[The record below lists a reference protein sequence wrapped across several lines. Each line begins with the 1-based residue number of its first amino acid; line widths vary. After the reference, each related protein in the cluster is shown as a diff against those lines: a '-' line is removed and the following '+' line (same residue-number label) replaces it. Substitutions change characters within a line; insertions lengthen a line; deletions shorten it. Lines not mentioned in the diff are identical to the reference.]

1 MHDLYN
7 DTHNEH
13 HTIVLSANFDCLR
26 QKTRVHG
33 LSYGV
38 VCVILGLAVLVQHR
52 RVTDRRTEG
61 RTHDDS
67 KYCDSIASRR

>member
-38 VCVILGLAVLVQHR
+38 VCVILGFSRFGTTPACDRQ
-52 RVTDRRTEG
+52 TDRRTD
-61 RTHDDS
+61 T
-67 KYCDSIASRR
+67 